1 MNRTKKSDILWALEI
16 PECRE
21 REANFMRICAALWAV
36 AMAALCQA
44 GDPARRPQA
53 VTVVAEAE
61 QALPA
66 GVFAALKQE
75 TDRLFSP
82 LGLRLEWALRE
93 EAGANLEADIIVFVR
108 FRGRCRPAREPLPAR
123 DGQVMA
129 RTHASDGVL
138 LPFSEVECESVLRQ
152 VRPALAGLDRS
163 GSEILLGRALGR
175 VVAHEILHVLLQRK
189 DHAVR
194 GIFRRELSLRQL
206 VEEFPPEAEEGR
218 ISLEFAGEPAS

>member
-1 MNRTKKSDILWALEI
+1 
-16 PECRE
+16 
-21 REANFMRICAALWAV
+21 MRIAAAFWAV
-36 AMAALCQA
+36 AMAALCRA
-44 GDPARRPQA
+44 DDPGRRPHA
-53 VTVVAEAE
+53 LTVVAEAE

-66 GVFAALKQE
+66 GVLAALKQE

-82 LGLRLEWALRE
+82 LGLRLEWVLRG
-93 EAGANLEADIIVFVR
+93 EAGANLQADSIVFVR
-108 FRGRCRPAREPLPAR
+108 FRGRCRPALEPLPAR

-163 GSEILLGRALGR
+163 GGENLLGRALGR

-194 GIFRRELSLRQL
+194 GIFRRQLSLRQL
-206 VEEFPPEAEEGR
+206 VEEFPPEAEDGK
-218 ISLEFAGEPAS
+218 ISLEFAGVPAS